1 MINMNETRLTTMAQL
16 EEFLSASSAIKFKP
30 GGAEVERYAHIS
42 RVLKRFDYPRLGKA
56 GLGRVAI
63 GDEVAELLGARL
75 VVLLIG
81 ERPGLSSPD
90 SMEIF

>member
-1 MINMNETRLTTMAQL
+1 MNESKLCTIEQI
-16 EEFLSASSAIKFKP
+16 EQFLNASALVAFSKSTEGDDA
-30 GGAEVERYAHIS
+30 ERYAHIS
-42 RVLKRFDYPRLGKA
+42 RVLKRFDYPRLCKA